1 MSVNSTFD
9 NLFLG
14 TTIMNTNSVLNI
26 DGNIS
31 LNTDKYITFGT
42 DNENNSFGIRDN
54 NGNIEYKDLNG
65 NWRAINTYNIVD
77 IHDSYFTTDRL
88 NLENLNKD
96 GNNDDYLMIIN
107 GETKWNKL
115 IITNPYILNTN
126 DFEFEMDNDTNN
138 TNYKILSKKDNT
150 NSRNMILGYNDI
162 DKNFKIEYLSI
173 NNTLNNVGITNF
185 YVDNVNMMSLSRAN
199 QNIQVN

>member
-77 IHDSYFTTDRL
+77 IHDSYL
-88 NLENLNKD
+88 Q
-96 GNNDDYLMIIN
+96 
-107 GETKWNKL
+107 L
-115 IITNPYILNTN
+115 I
-126 DFEFEMDNDTNN
+126 D
-138 TNYKILSKKDNT
+138 
-150 NSRNMILGYNDI
+150 
-162 DKNFKIEYLSI
+162 
-173 NNTLNNVGITNF
+173 
-185 YVDNVNMMSLSRAN
+185 
-199 QNIQVN
+199 